1 MWQLNITTIACA
13 ISCVEL
19 STVLQVFHWL
29 NNPVEC
35 TAYAKVAILVD
46 GVETTIEETVQ
57 RIGVNHVAIARI
69 FGICS
74 QTAISIVRLYQWRSG
89 VSCLHDVP
97 ISVAF
102 SKVMAAMIP
111 VRQVF
116 TNSDDVVSL
125 ALQQNVLGVDTSTI
139 TLIVRSIAGTHDT
152 FIAAVV
158 QTHGEL
164 GTL

>member
-19 STVLQVFHWL
+19 STILQVFHWL

-35 TAYAKVAILVD
+35 TAYAKVTILVD
-46 GVETTIEETVQ
+46 RVETTIEETVQ

-125 ALQQNVLGVDTSTI
+125 ALQQDVLGVDTTTI
-139 TLIVRSIAGTHDT
+139 TLIVRSVVGTHDT

-158 QTHGEL
+158 HTHGEL